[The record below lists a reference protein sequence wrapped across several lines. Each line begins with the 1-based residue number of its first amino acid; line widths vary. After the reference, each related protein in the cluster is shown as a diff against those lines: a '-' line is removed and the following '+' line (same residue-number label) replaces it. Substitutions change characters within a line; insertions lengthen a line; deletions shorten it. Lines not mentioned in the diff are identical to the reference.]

1 MELALFIVN
10 LLAKVWTC
18 LTQIPCSWQTSQW
31 NCGES
36 FHRAWVSC
44 PQLVSELR
52 SGVYSIY
59 VSGLIET
66 QGSCK
71 PAPHGFVPHSG
82 PSLLSLGPHPTKT
95 DCLVQPHACPM
106 KSFLLSPAGSQYPLT
121 DQALREHLPGVWL
134 CSSLM
139 QKGVSFLLCKAIGEE
154 SRN

>member
-18 LTQIPCSWQTSQW
+18 LTQIPRSWQQSQG
-31 NCGES
+31 NCRKY

-44 PQLVSELR
+44 PRPVSELR
-52 SGVYSIY
+52 SRADSIY

-106 KSFLLSPAGSQYPLT
+106 KSFLLPSAGSQYPLT
-121 DQALREHLPGVWL
+121 DQALKEHLPGVWL

-139 QKGVSFLLCKAIGEE
+139 QKGVSFLLCKATAEE
-154 SRN
+154 SGN